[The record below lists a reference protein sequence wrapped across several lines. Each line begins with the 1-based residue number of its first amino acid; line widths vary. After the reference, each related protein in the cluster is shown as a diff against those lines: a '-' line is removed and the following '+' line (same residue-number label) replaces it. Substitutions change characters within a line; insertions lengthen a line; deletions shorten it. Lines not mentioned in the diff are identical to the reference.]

1 MVKTIV
7 WRRKANNQFNAIIN
21 YLQKNWNDKVTK
33 SFVEKAYQIIEIL
46 REYPEMG
53 TIENYEKQIRG
64 FVITKH
70 NTLYYRIEGDELI
83 LLSFFDNRQNPKKR
97 SDI

>member
-7 WRRKANNQFNAIIN
+7 WRRKANNEFNAIIN

>member
-1 MVKTIV
+1 MVKTII
-7 WRRKANNQFNAIIN
+7 WHRKANNEFNAIIN
-21 YLQKNWNDKVTK
+21 YLQLNWNDNVTK
-33 SFVEKAYQIIEIL
+33 SFVERAYQIIEIL
-46 REYPEMG
+46 KEHPEMG
-53 TIENYEKQIRG
+53 TIENYDKQIRG

-97 SDI
+97 SNI